1 MKHSIAIAHFVQRK
15 RRGSETVA
23 FLGIGPAHRDG
34 SGLKKAE
41 ALSTAQ
47 ASRSAESESSCESV
61 NSRKPDAL
69 FIDQGFR

>member
-34 SGLKKAE
+34 SGL
-41 ALSTAQ
+41 
-47 ASRSAESESSCESV
+47 
-61 NSRKPDAL
+61 
-69 FIDQGFR
+69 